1 MFYNYLNNH
10 EIYSH
15 ACNPSHFCDYP
26 NIVVEESTEEE
37 VVTPEEEPT
46 EEDTVEETVTDEIT
60 TEEEVTE

>member
-26 NIVVEESTEEE
+26 EPVIEETTEEE
-37 VVTPEEEPT
+37 VVTSEKETT
-46 EEDTVEETVTDEIT
+46 EDNPVTDEVI
-60 TEEEVTE
+60 TEEKAAE

>member
-26 NIVVEESTEEE
+26 DTVVEETTEE
-37 VVTPEEEPT
+37 VVTPEEDPI
-46 EEDTVEETVTDEIT
+46 EEDTVEETVEDEVT
-60 TEEEVTE
+60 TEEEPAE